1 MEAPN
6 HPQILGRRSNSPL
19 SFALVAFGGAA
30 AAAGGIA
37 GIAGTAVNAAGIAAE
52 GAGGDT
58 GGVIIACRAPRLG
71 FSICWA

>member
-19 SFALVAFGGAA
+19 SFALVAFGAAA

-37 GIAGTAVNAAGIAAE
+37 GTAGIASIAAE

-58 GGVIIACRAPRLG
+58 GGIIIACRAPRLG